1 MGKII
6 EPLPHKSSWSSQNF
20 FSWLVILLPPA
31 IYFYLIYSYSLN
43 LPFADDFTILSQA
56 IRIIQST
63 NFSEQFSLL
72 FASHNEHRVAF
83 TRLAFTLSYALFGEI
98 DFSFL
103 IFLGNAALVAL
114 LYLFFKML
122 NIRHGNLIYFIPI
135 SILLF
140 QL

>member
-103 IFLGNAALVAL
+103 IFLV
-114 LYLFFKML
+114 F
-122 NIRHGNLIYFIPI
+122 
-135 SILLF
+135 
-140 QL
+140 